1 MLMNR
6 FSKLKWWQIALLSL
20 VVSALGGLA
29 SAQPS
34 RNDKQLYDKKLKQAP
49 WAPPGWLFAPAW
61 NINNFFLLLALQK
74 LSTANIPQ
82 KKRLLVLQGMIWLIF
97 FSFGYIYFNK
107 KSPVLAA
114 TWTVADAVLAIT
126 SFVLIYK
133 SDKKLSYKYL
143 PLVVW
148 TSFAS
153 TLAGY
158 QALYNPDP
166 IVKTKAL
173 LN

>member
-97 FSFGYIYFNK
+97 FSFGHIYFNK

-143 PLVVW
+143 PIVIW

-153 TLAGY
+153 TLAVY
-158 QALYNPDP
+158 QALYNHDP

>member
-1 MLMNR
+1 MNR
-6 FSKLKWWQIALLSL
+6 FSKLKRWQIALLSI
-20 VVSALGGLA
+20 VVSAIGGLA
-29 SAQPS
+29 SAHPS
-34 RNDKQLYDKKLKQAP
+34 RKDKQLYDKKLRQAP

-74 LSTANIPQ
+74 LSTSDISQ
-82 KKRLLVLQGMIWLIF
+82 RKKLMVFQAVIWLIF
-97 FSFGYIYFNK
+97 FSFGYIYFKK

-114 TWTVADAVLAIT
+114 TWTIADAVFAIN
-126 SFVLIYK
+126 SFAIAYK
-133 SDKKLSYKYL
+133 SDKKLSYNYL
-143 PLVVW
+143 PLVLW

-158 QALYNPDP
+158 QAIYNADP
-166 IVKTKAL
+166 LIKTKAI